1 MKSARVM
8 IESVLQVPDAAEVEW
23 TVAGEEL
30 DLLAEPRA
38 GNTILQAL
46 SEEEFQA
53 RYSGNGT
60 GQP

>member
-1 MKSARVM
+1 MKYVRVM
-8 IESVLQVPDAAEVEW
+8 IESVLQ
-23 TVAGEEL
+23 
-30 DLLAEPRA
+30 LAEPRA